1 MTELPTNS
9 GLKTN
14 YDVPIHSTTKLKNPK
29 VQYWVKTEMYTLLNN
44 ILNSQQVSQKFW
56 NTVSF
61 HFLKLVAFESSGFKI
76 LKLCFKHFKMFQ
88 CLKLQLAYVPKYH

>member
-29 VQYWVKTEMYTLLNN
+29 VQYWVKTEMQTLLNN
-44 ILNSQQVSQKFW
+44 ILNSQQVS
-56 NTVSF
+56 
-61 HFLKLVAFESSGFKI
+61 
-76 LKLCFKHFKMFQ
+76 
-88 CLKLQLAYVPKYH
+88 